1 MVLTV
6 WGTLLMTGIGW
17 VVATLAS
24 LLACYLGMLFFAV
37 CIICKNSYPDMRV
50 YVSTEPFP
58 EVELTTVTVQGVAAV
73 MGPLVVLGRA
83 VEVNTLRA
91 AGVA

>member
-1 MVLTV
+1 MV
-6 WGTLLMTGIGW
+6 GIDW
-17 VVATLAS
+17 VVSTLATLA
-24 LLACYLGMLFFAV
+24 ACYLGMLGFAV
-37 CIICKNSYPDMRV
+37 YIIFKNSFEDTRV
-50 YVSTEPFP
+50 YVGTEPFP